1 MCNNTVMVIEHTTT
15 LTLEQLSE
23 EVARQLEQNGL
34 MAVQQDHR
42 VSAAPDIRTIRYYTT
57 LGLLDRP
64 IIEGRQARYNKRHL
78 LQLLGIKALQ
88 VLSLPLS
95 EIQSRLYGLS
105 DSELESVVDSV
116 SSSVKDAGSRR
127 GEHDV
132 ARPAVW
138 REIVIAPGLKLMA
151 EENWQPTLDD
161 AGLLDRIRAAL
172 FTLRMAIKKANGGT
186 KDEYSG
192 T

>member
-1 MCNNTVMVIEHTTT
+1 MVIEHTTT

-23 EVARQLEQNGL
+23 EVARHLEQKGL

-88 VLSLPLS
+88 VLSLPLA

-105 DSELESVVDSV
+105 DAELESVVDSV

-138 REIVIAPGLKLMA
+138 REIVIGPGLKLMA

-172 FTLRMAIKKANGGT
+172 FTLRMAGKKADGGT

>member
-23 EVARQLEQNGL
+23 EVARQLGEKGL

-88 VLSLPLS
+88 VLSLPLA

-116 SSSVKDAGSRR
+116 SSSVKDAGARR
-127 GEHDV
+127 GEIDV
-132 ARPAVW
+132 AKPAVW

-151 EENWQPTLDD
+151 EENWQPTLDY
-161 AGLLDRIRAAL
+161 AGLLDRVRAAL
-172 FTLRMAIKKANGGT
+172 LTLKMATKKADGGS

>member
-1 MCNNTVMVIEHTTT
+1 MCNNTVMVIEHTAN
-15 LTLEQLSE
+15 LSLEQLSE
-23 EVARQLEQNGL
+23 EVARLLEQKGL

-64 IIEGRQARYNKRHL
+64 VIEGRQARYNQRHI

-88 VLSLPLS
+88 VLSLPLA

-105 DSELESVVDSV
+105 DSELEAVIDAVAG
-116 SSSVKDAGSRR
+116 SVKDAGARY
-127 GEHDV
+127 GEHEV
-132 ARPAVW
+132 AKPAIW
-138 REIVIAPGLKLMA
+138 REIIIAPGLKLMA

-161 AGLLDRIRAAL
+161 AGLVDRLRAAL
-172 FTLRMAIKKANGGT
+172 FTLRMANKKADGGT
-186 KDEYSG
+186 
-192 T
+192 